1 MFASRPNELGATA
14 QFGGGRPLRGY
25 SDGSL
30 PAEGR
35 AKGKKVRTAMQSRET
50 INQSVKMEDG
60 L

>member
-1 MFASRPNELGATA
+1 M
-14 QFGGGRPLRGY
+14 RGY